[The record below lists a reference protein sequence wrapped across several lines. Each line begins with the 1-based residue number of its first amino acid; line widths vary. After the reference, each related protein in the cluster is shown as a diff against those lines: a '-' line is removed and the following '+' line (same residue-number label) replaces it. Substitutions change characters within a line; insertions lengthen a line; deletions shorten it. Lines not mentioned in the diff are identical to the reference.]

1 MQYNNTYAS
10 GNYAYQQSM
19 PMAAQNTS
27 LNASSDTLGS
37 MSLAQSNHAP
47 PSFFSRK
54 VVKPIKGGGKKRQV
68 PIVGS
73 NPYNNSDSPN
83 KEFNNIANKK
93 VHKKS
98 TDSEEMKF
106 YKPPP
111 SINPF
116 TPIIKSD
123 QASLETQK
131 SFKQIQRQAKKKNY
145 MVGYKEAK
153 KMLMEESMGVDESI
167 TLEHNSD
174 SDDDGTDNMLD
185 VIDKPLTTIKPNI
198 MFPQAK
204 TYNPNIPTQTIE
216 LGQANMNSP
225 GGTPNME
232 MEGDREKDNPF
243 NKKKKGFASTLSS
256 AFKSFF

>member
-10 GNYAYQQSM
+10 GNHAYSQPIAM
-19 PMAAQNTS
+19 GAQNTS

-37 MSLAQSNHAP
+37 ISLAQSNHAP

-68 PIVGS
+68 AVVGS

-83 KEFNNIANKK
+83 KEFNNIVNKK

-111 SINPF
+111 AISPF

-123 QASLETQK
+123 QTNLETQK
-131 SFKQIQRQAKKKNY
+131 SFKQIQKQAKKKNY
-145 MVGYKEAK
+145 MVGYKEAR

-167 TLEHNSD
+167 TLENNSD
-174 SDDDGTDNMLD
+174 SDDDGTNNMLD
-185 VIDKPLTTIKPNI
+185 TIDKPLSTIKPNV
-198 MFPQAK
+198 MFPQSK
-204 TYNPNIPTQTIE
+204 TYDPNIPTQTID
-216 LGQANMNSP
+216 LGQANMNIPS
-225 GGTPNME
+225 ME